1 MKEDRS
7 VLAFFDDYAFG
18 SHFTEFLTGQDH
30 VGFAGQLLGFG
41 IIDYEQAYFLDQSKQ
56 GFALDIDPKVD
67 GVRQNEG
74 VAFQLVEHV
83 HLQGGMD
90 IPEQHVFGV

>member
-1 MKEDRS
+1 M
-7 VLAFFDDYAFG
+7 LAFFDDYAFG

-30 VGFAGQLLGFG
+30 VGLAGQLLGFG

-74 VAFQLVEHV
+74 SPFNWSSTCICRAGWIFPSSTYSESR
-83 HLQGGMD
+83 
-90 IPEQHVFGV
+90 